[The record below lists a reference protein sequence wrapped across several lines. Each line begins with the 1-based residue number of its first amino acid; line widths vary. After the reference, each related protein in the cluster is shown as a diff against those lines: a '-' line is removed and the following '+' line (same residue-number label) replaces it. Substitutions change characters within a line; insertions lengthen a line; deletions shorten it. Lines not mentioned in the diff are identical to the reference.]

1 MISAAQDPRRSRQRF
16 DLSLDRINSAH
27 LIRQARLV
35 YWRYLHGGG
44 SPTPPPRGVVLQLQ
58 GQSGRVV
65 FGWPTLL
72 PDEQFI
78 PSEWLQGRGLQTS
91 VRMPRSRT
99 SPETQAPW
107 TTPLS

>member
-1 MISAAQDPRRSRQRF
+1 MINAAQDSRRSLKRF

-44 SPTPPPRGVVLQLQ
+44 SPTPPPRGVVLQ
-58 GQSGRVV
+58 GHNGRVV
-65 FGWPTLL
+65 FTWPTLL
-72 PDEQFI
+72 PDEQFV
-78 PSEWLQGRGLQTS
+78 PSEWLHGRVQQSTGRVQ
-91 VRMPRSRT
+91 RSRASADT
-99 SPETQAPW
+99 PW

>member
-1 MISAAQDPRRSRQRF
+1 LSFVISAAQDPRRSRQRF

-44 SPTPPPRGVVLQLQ
+44 SPTPPPRGVVLQ
-58 GQSGRVV
+58 GHTGRVV

-72 PDEQFI
+72 PDEHFV
-78 PSEWLQGRGLQTS
+78 PSEWLQGRGLQPS
-91 VRMPRSRT
+91 GRLQRSRT
-99 SPETQAPW
+99 SADPPW
-107 TTPLS
+107 TPPSS

>member
-1 MISAAQDPRRSRQRF
+1 VISAAQDPRRSRQRF

-35 YWRYLHGGG
+35 YWRYLQGGG
-44 SPTPPPRGVVLQLQ
+44 SPAPPPKGVVLQ

-78 PSEWLQGRGLQTS
+78 PGEWLHGRGPQTS
-91 VRMPRSRT
+91 GRTPRSRT
-99 SPETQAPW
+99 SAEP
-107 TTPLS
+107 PLPPSLS